1 MREIHLLSMWMANP
15 KENIKKIIQ
24 LQVNNGI
31 LSTLSN
37 KDIYLHLNGLFA
49 ESNECL
55 LSV

>member
-15 KENIKKIIQ
+15 KENSKKIVQ
-24 LQVNNGI
+24 LQVNNEI
-31 LSTLSN
+31 LSTIPY